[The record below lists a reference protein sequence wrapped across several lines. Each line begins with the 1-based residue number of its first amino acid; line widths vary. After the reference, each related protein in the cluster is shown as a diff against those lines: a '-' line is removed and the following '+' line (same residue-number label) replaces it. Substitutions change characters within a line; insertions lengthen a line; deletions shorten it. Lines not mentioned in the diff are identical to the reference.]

1 LPAAVAIPVTV
12 ARLDGI
18 FPSAAPCSAISTRRG
33 IIPAGLF
40 SCFFIYQTGDSMSKT
55 VIHVLGDP
63 GTSLLEQYAHILPS
77 RERKLTITLTPEE
90 MASVLFAYDYIN
102 FPDELG
108 LNAVMAE
115 LKDAIRSGSNTV
127 WP

>member
-18 FPSAAPCSAISTRRG
+18 FQSAAPCSAISTRRG
-33 IIPAGLF
+33 VIPAGLF
-40 SCFFIYQTGDSMSKT
+40 SCFFFIYQTGDSMSKT
-55 VIHVLGDP
+55 IHVLGDP

-90 MASVLFAYDYIN
+90 MAAVLFAYDYIN

-115 LKDAIRSGSNTV
+115 LKDAIRS
-127 WP
+127 

>member
-1 LPAAVAIPVTV
+1 
-12 ARLDGI
+12 
-18 FPSAAPCSAISTRRG
+18 
-33 IIPAGLF
+33 
-40 SCFFIYQTGDSMSKT
+40 MSKT

-77 RERKLTITLTPEE
+77 RERKLTITLTLEE